1 MELKIASRSILA
13 KEFRQYRLRFH
24 RALIAIAGFSLALL
38 SVILISSAFGST
50 YIPFQSVLDLLIP
63 FFNSENIYSTSIST
77 IVLHVRLPRII
88 MAGLVGAALG
98 TAGAAYQGIFRNPL
112 ADPYLTGI
120 SQGAALGAVI
130 GFILPYNIPAA
141 LIPALSFTGAVLC
154 VFTVYSIARVGPTLP
169 MTTLIL
175 AGVAIGAFLA
185 AITSYLII
193 ISGDRAHGIIF
204 WLLGTFSLADWWQVF
219 IMTPYI
225 LLGIVIICLYARPLN
240 VMQLDEDQARQLG
253 INTEKVKLIILCS
266 ATVATAAAVCFCG
279 IIGFIGIIVPHLV
292 RILFGPDY
300 RLLLPLSAL
309 TGAIF
314 LISADTI
321 SRTVLAPSE
330 IPVGIIT
337 AIIGVPFFLYVLRTR
352 KKAVF

>member
-1 MELKIASRSILA
+1 
-13 KEFRQYRLRFH
+13 
-24 RALIAIAGFSLALL
+24 
-38 SVILISSAFGST
+38 
-50 YIPFQSVLDLLIP
+50 
-63 FFNSENIYSTSIST
+63 
-77 IVLHVRLPRII
+77 
-88 MAGLVGAALG
+88 
-98 TAGAAYQGIFRNPL
+98 
-112 ADPYLTGI
+112 
-120 SQGAALGAVI
+120 
-130 GFILPYNIPAA
+130 
-141 LIPALSFTGAVLC
+141 
-154 VFTVYSIARVGPTLP
+154 

-185 AITSYLII
+185 SLTSYLII
-193 ISGDRAHGIIF
+193 TSGDRAHGIIF
-204 WLLGTFSLADWWQVF
+204 WLLGTFSLADWWQVS

-225 LLGIVIICLYARPLN
+225 LLGIIIICLYARPLN

-253 INTEKVKLIILCS
+253 INTEKVKLVILS
-266 ATVATAAAVCFCG
+266 AATIATAAAVCFCG

-309 TGAIF
+309 TGAIL
-314 LISADTI
+314 LIVADTI
-321 SRTVLAPSE
+321 SRTMLAPSE